1 VKLTAKGRY
10 AIMAMTDLAAQTA
23 KGGHGC
29 VVSLSEIS
37 ERQSIS
43 LSYLEQL
50 FGKLRKA
57 SLVES
62 HRGHAGGY
70 SLSKSSDT
78 ITLDSIISAVDEDIK
93 LHGCTPEIKQHCTGH
108 TTQCMTHSLW
118 DALEAHI
125 EDFLAKVSVADVV
138 AQNITIPPVSS
149 VEAAE

>member
-1 VKLTAKGRY
+1 
-10 AIMAMTDLAAQTA
+10 MAMTDLAAQA
-23 KGGHGC
+23 AIDGSES

-37 ERQSIS
+37 TRQSIS

-57 SLVES
+57 GLVES
-62 HRGHAGGY
+62 HRGHSGGY
-70 SLSKSSDT
+70 TLSRASDT
-78 ITLDSIISAVDEDIK
+78 ITLDAIIAAVDEDIK

-125 EDFLAKVSVADVV
+125 EGFLAKVSVADVV
-138 AQNITIPPVSS
+138 EQNISIPEV
-149 VEAAE
+149 AA

>member
-1 VKLTAKGRY
+1 MKLTAKGRY
-10 AIMAMTDLAAQTA
+10 AIMAITDLAAQ
-23 KGGHGC
+23 GPDS

-57 SLVES
+57 GLVDS
-62 HRGHAGGY
+62 FRGQSGGY
-70 SLSKSSDT
+70 SLSEPAKDIS
-78 ITLDSIISAVDEDIK
+78 LEAIISAVDEEIK

-138 AQNITIPPVSS
+138 AQNVNVIEV
-149 VEAAE
+149 AE

>member
-10 AIMAMTDLAAQTA
+10 AIMAMTDLASQ
-23 KGGHGC
+23 GPES
-29 VVSLSEIS
+29 VVALSEIS
-37 ERQSIS
+37 SRQSIS

-57 SLVES
+57 GLVQS
-62 HRGHAGGY
+62 HRGHSGGY
-70 SLSKSSDT
+70 SLSIPSGDIK
-78 ITLDSIISAVDEDIK
+78 LDAIISAVDEDIK

-125 EDFLAKVSVADVV
+125 EGFLAKVSVADVV
-138 AQNITIPPVSS
+138 DQNLTIP
-149 VEAAE
+149 EAAE

>member
-1 VKLTAKGRY
+1 
-10 AIMAMTDLAAQTA
+10 MAMTDLAAQAA
-23 KGGHGC
+23 KEGSES

-37 ERQSIS
+37 DRQSIS
-43 LSYLEQL
+43 LSFLEQL

-57 SLVES
+57 GLVES

-70 SLSKSSDT
+70 SLSRPPTAIK
-78 ITLDSIISAVDEDIK
+78 LDAIIAAVDEDIK

-125 EDFLAKVSVADVV
+125 EEFLAKVSVADVV
-138 AQNITIPPVSS
+138 EQNIRIP
-149 VEAAE
+149 EASLELAE

>member
-1 VKLTAKGRY
+1 
-10 AIMAMTDLAAQTA
+10 MAMTDLAAQSSES
-23 KGGHGC
+23 GLDS

-37 ERQSIS
+37 QRQSIS

-57 SLVES
+57 GLVES
-62 HRGHAGGY
+62 HRGHSGGY
-70 SLSKSSDT
+70 SLSHAPDT
-78 ITLDSIISAVDEDIK
+78 IKLDAIIAAVDEDIK

-138 AQNITIPPVSS
+138 AQNISIPASS
-149 VEAAE
+149 VMEPAE

>member
-1 VKLTAKGRY
+1 
-10 AIMAMTDLAAQTA
+10 MAMTDLAAQAA
-23 KGGHGC
+23 KQGPDS
-29 VVSLSEIS
+29 VVALSEIS
-37 ERQSIS
+37 NRQSIS

-57 SLVES
+57 GLVDS

-70 SLSKSSDT
+70 SLSRPSQSIK
-78 ITLDSIISAVDEDIK
+78 LDAIIAAVDEDIK

-138 AQNITIPPVSS
+138 EQNIPIP
-149 VEAAE
+149 EASLEPAE

>member
-1 VKLTAKGRY
+1 
-10 AIMAMTDLAAQTA
+10 MAMTDLAAQSSES
-23 KGGHGC
+23 GLDS

-37 ERQSIS
+37 QRQSIS

-57 SLVES
+57 GLVES
-62 HRGHAGGY
+62 HRGHSGGY
-70 SLSKSSDT
+70 SLSRAPDT
-78 ITLDSIISAVDEDIK
+78 IKLDAIIAAVDEDIK

-138 AQNITIPPVSS
+138 AQNISIPASS
-149 VEAAE
+149 VMEPAE

>member
-1 VKLTAKGRY
+1 MKLTAKGRY
-10 AIMAMTDLAAQTA
+10 AIMAMTDLAAQAA
-23 KGGHGC
+23 KEGAES

-37 ERQSIS
+37 TRQSIS

-57 SLVES
+57 GLVES
-62 HRGHAGGY
+62 HRGHSGGY
-70 SLSKSSDT
+70 SLSRPSET
-78 ITLDSIISAVDEDIK
+78 ITLDAIIAAVDEDIK

-125 EDFLAKVSVADVV
+125 EGFLATVSVADVV
-138 AQNITIPPVSS
+138 EQNISIPEV
-149 VEAAE
+149 AA

>member
-1 VKLTAKGRY
+1 
-10 AIMAMTDLAAQTA
+10 MAMTDLAAQAA
-23 KGGHGC
+23 KDGQDS

-37 ERQSIS
+37 DRQSIS

-57 SLVES
+57 GLVKS
-62 HRGHAGGY
+62 HRGHSGGY
-70 SLSKSSDT
+70 SLTQASEAIK
-78 ITLDSIISAVDEDIK
+78 LDAIIAAVDEDIK

-138 AQNITIPPVSS
+138 EKNMPIP
-149 VEAAE
+149 AAALEPAE